1 MSSGGSETQRGGRPA
16 RDDGRSGRPEEYDA
30 RTTEDRGES
39 VGDPDILLDVPVLK
53 VEEIDLEVEDLRAKV
68 SFQAELADLVKIN
81 VGLDVELGK
90 VKLEIKGVEA
100 QAQLKARLDN
110 VRAIFSEVLE
120 SLEHNPQF
128 FRDVAGRVDQSGGSS
143 ETAAR
148 DAIDVGESG
157 DADDAPPDGAEESTA
172 VEATKAAR
180 QKAEELGMDLS
191 DVEGT
196 GSGGRILLRDV
207 QGAAKS

>member
-1 MSSGGSETQRGGRPA
+1 MGES
-16 RDDGRSGRPEEYDA
+16 DGRTSREEEYAA

-39 VGDPDILLDVPVLK
+39 RGDPDVLLDVPLLN
-53 VEEIDLEVEDLRAKV
+53 VEEIDLEVEDLRARV

-100 QAQLKARLDN
+100 KAQLKARLDN

-128 FRDVAGRVDQSGGSS
+128 FRDVAGTVDQSTGSS

-148 DAIDVGESG
+148 GALDAGEAG
-157 DADDAPPDGAEESTA
+157 DAPDAPPIDVDAEVSTR
-172 VEATKAAR
+172 VEATNAAR
-180 QKAEELGMDLS
+180 KKAEELGMELS
-191 DVEGT
+191 DLEGT
-196 GSGGRILLRDV
+196 GSGGRIVVRDV
-207 QGAAKS
+207 IEAARG